1 MLKKIEYCLPALNL
15 SKSQC
20 DELMRPILKAA
31 LPKAGYNRNFPKE
44 VIHGPTSLL
53 GADIHHPY
61 TTQLISHLD
70 ILLRHG
76 GQDTITGQ
84 LLTGHLETTKLELG
98 LPRPLFGQD
107 FGIFGQLATKT
118 SLNGLWE

>member
-1 MLKKIEYCLPALNL
+1 MTVLKQIEYCLPALNL

-44 VIHGPTSLL
+44 VLHRPTSLL

-61 TTQLISHLD
+61 TTQLIAHLD
-70 ILLRHG
+70 ILL
-76 GQDTITGQ
+76 
-84 LLTGHLETTKLELG
+84 
-98 LPRPLFGQD
+98 
-107 FGIFGQLATKT
+107 
-118 SLNGLWE
+118 